1 MRKIFLA
8 AAFTAAAALSAQAQA
23 GPVKRVLPQGKDGDD
38 VYYQIVCVD
47 KTEGSVIIRD
57 KEKTVCAQTLGGQLV
72 CNTSWT
78 IQRAAEQACG

>member
-8 AAFTAAAALSAQAQA
+8 AAFTAAAALSGQAYA

-38 VYYQIVCVD
+38 VYYQVVCAD

-57 KEKTVCAQTLGGQLV
+57 AQKTVCAQALGGELV

-78 IQRAAEQACG
+78 IQRAAEEACR